1 MNNHTTAL
9 TKQVFTF
16 VSELYAYGIREIV
29 ISPGSRST
37 PMAIAIEA
45 HPKMKSWIHPD
56 ERSAAFFAMGLMKG
70 SERPVAILCTSGS
83 AAANYTPAIS
93 ESSLSH
99 LPLVVL
105 TSDRPHE
112 LRGIGAPQAIDQ
124 TNMFANY
131 TQYQFDFPIADSN
144 GDQDFMTNT
153 VKFQLQKASQ
163 YLYGPH
169 RGPIHLNLPF
179 REPLTPDLE
188 KVEWLTSDTKIMPHY
203 QKTTSLNEINVIV
216 KKRKGLI
223 IVGDMQHQDV
233 DQILTFA
240 TIHDMPI
247 LADPLSQLRREHHPN
262 VITTYDLLFRAGLE
276 VDVDFIIRVG
286 KPVISKKINQWL
298 KDTKAFQILVQNND
312 RPDAFPITPHVSY
325 EMSANDFFRQLS
337 ETTTVERKQWLEKW
351 QSLEKHAKV
360 EVKDYVRTATD
371 EAAYVANVLDKLT
384 TDDALFVSN
393 SMPIRDVD
401 NLFTDCEAAVFS
413 NRGANGIDGVTS
425 TALGMAV
432 HKKVTLL
439 IGDLAFYHDMNG
451 LLMSK
456 LNDINL
462 NIVLLNNDGGG
473 IFSYL
478 PQKDTADAYFERLF
492 GTPTGLDFEHT
503 ALLYDFTFKRFES
516 IEAFKYTEL
525 SKFGAHIYEI
535 MTHREDNL
543 QQHLKLYKKL
553 SDIINVT
560 L

>member
-360 EVKDYVRTATD
+360 EIKDYVRTATD
-371 EAAYVANVLDKLT
+371 EAGYVANVLDKLT

-401 NLFTDCEAAVFS
+401 NLFIDCEAAVFS

>member
-16 VSELYAYGIREIV
+16 VSELYAYGIREVV

-131 TQYQFDFPIADSN
+131 TQYHFDFPIADGSD
-144 GDQDFMTNT
+144 DQEYMTNT

-203 QKTTSLNEINVIV
+203 QKTTSLNEINVTV

-223 IVGDMQHQDV
+223 IAGDMQHQDI
-233 DQILTFA
+233 DQILTFS

-247 LADPLSQLRREHHPN
+247 LADPLSQLRRDNHPN
-262 VITTYDLLFRAGLE
+262 VITTYDLLFRSGLE

-286 KPVISKKINQWL
+286 KPVVSKKINQWL
-298 KDTKAFQILVQNND
+298 KVTKAFQILVQNND

-360 EVKDYVRTATD
+360 EIKDYVRTATD
-371 EAAYVANVLDKLT
+371 EAAYVAHVLDKLT
-384 TDDALFVSN
+384 ASDALFVSN

-401 NLFTDCEAAVFS
+401 NLFIDCEAEIFS
-413 NRGANGIDGVTS
+413 NRGANGIDGITS

-478 PQKDTADAYFERLF
+478 PQKEAAEVYFERLF

-516 IEAFKYTEL
+516 IESFKYAEL
-525 SKFGAHIYEI
+525 SQFGAHIYEI
-535 MTHREDNL
+535 MTHREENRK
-543 QQHLKLYKKL
+543 QHIRLYKKL